1 MAKKPNP
8 KYFGTKE
15 EVKEILAKHDRGE
28 VLTLDET
35 SKVMGISRSAVR
47 AIELRAMEKLRKAL
61 KKYGINDLSDVIDIG
76 RGRSALDPKRIVGS
90 ED

>member
-8 KYFGTKE
+8 KYFGTKD
-15 EVKEILAKHDRGE
+15 EVQEILAKHARGE
-28 VLTLDET
+28 ALTLDET

-61 KKYGINDLSDVIDIG
+61 KKYGITNLSDVLDTGRDRTMVDPKGITDIG
-76 RGRSALDPKRIVGS
+76 
-90 ED
+90 E